1 MYLDAGGIDCNV
13 KSRLTSSTV
22 YQLGKSCLTF
32 WYHVYGYGMGKL
44 KIYVS
49 VNDKEK
55 RLLNIS
61 GNKENRW
68 LQAFIDISQSTPYN
82 IIFEGT
88 RELYV
93 WSDIAI
99 DDIYFT
105 PGLCTGMH
113 RRMSE

>member
-1 MYLDAGGIDCNV
+1 M
-13 KSRLTSSTV
+13 
-22 YQLGKSCLTF
+22 
-32 WYHVYGYGMGKL
+32 YGYGMGKL

-99 DDIYFT
+99 DIYTDFFFVT
-105 PGLCTGMH
+105 ILIINKINKVQWVDFKLENVLVSLHSLKTI
-113 RRMSE
+113 RSTL

>member
-44 KIYVS
+44 NIYVS

-61 GNKENRW
+61 GNKK
-68 LQAFIDISQSTPYN
+68 IDGCKHLL
-82 IIFEGT
+82 IFRNLPLTTLFLRGP
-88 RELYV
+88 V
-93 WSDIAI
+93 NFMFGVI
-99 DDIYFT
+99 
-105 PGLCTGMH
+105 
-113 RRMSE
+113 

>member
-1 MYLDAGGIDCNV
+1 MHTFIALWFLDIL
-13 KSRLTSSTV
+13 K
-22 YQLGKSCLTF
+22 YQ
-32 WYHVYGYGMGKL
+32 YP
-44 KIYVS
+44 
-49 VNDKEK
+49 
-55 RLLNIS
+55 
-61 GNKENRW
+61 
-68 LQAFIDISQSTPYN
+68 IDISQSTPYN

>member
-1 MYLDAGGIDCNV
+1 MYLDAEGIDYNV

-32 WYHVYGYGMGKL
+32 WYHMYGYGMGKL
-44 KIYVS
+44 NIYVS

-88 RELYV
+88 RGY

>member
-1 MYLDAGGIDCNV
+1 M
-13 KSRLTSSTV
+13 
-22 YQLGKSCLTF
+22 
-32 WYHVYGYGMGKL
+32 
-44 KIYVS
+44 
-49 VNDKEK
+49 NDKEK

>member
-1 MYLDAGGIDCNV
+1 MN
-13 KSRLTSSTV
+13 
-22 YQLGKSCLTF
+22 
-32 WYHVYGYGMGKL
+32 
-44 KIYVS
+44 
-49 VNDKEK
+49 NKEK
-55 RLLNIS
+55 MLLNIS
-61 GNKENRW
+61 GNKGNRW
-68 LQAFIDISQSTPYN
+68 LQAFVDILESTPYS

-88 RELYV
+88 RGHYV